1 MARGENFAILASVEL
16 DTSTIQKQLD
26 NIGKNLKGINI
37 DVKADGAKNL
47 TNDINKLSQATFDAS
62 GSADSA
68 GMSYQ
73 ALNEVWQTSASIIGA
88 MVSEVYEMD
97 GALTEYKKVSTLSET
112 ALDDYVDKL
121 NDLGSTVA
129 RTGSEMLDAAT
140 EIR

>member
-47 TNDINKLSQATFDAS
+47 TSDINKLSQATFDAS

-88 MVSEVYEMD
+88 MVEQVYEMD
-97 GALTEYKKVSTLSET
+97 KSLTE
-112 ALDDYVDKL
+112 
-121 NDLGSTVA
+121 
-129 RTGSEMLDAAT
+129 
-140 EIR
+140 